1 MLTNATFGFSLADCI
16 VQMNRLRNRNF
27 IIGITGSI
35 AAYKAAEIT
44 RELIREGANVRVIM
58 TDGACEFI
66 TPLTLQALSGN
77 PVHTSLLD
85 TEAEAAM
92 GHIELAR
99 WADSVLVA
107 PASADSIA
115 RLVQGRASD
124 LLGACLLATPAPV
137 FVAPEMN
144 QEMWA
149 KAATQENINVLKNRG
164 INILGPDSGSQ
175 ACGDVGA
182 GRLLEPRKILES
194 LIANFPTGQLAGRH
208 VVITAG
214 PTREPLCPVRYVS
227 NRSSGKMGYALAEA
241 CVNAGARTTL
251 ISGPVHCSAAAGLEL
266 VPVETTQEMLDAS
279 IAAASTADIFIAA
292 AAVVDFRPET
302 VETQKIKRAGSEAMN
317 LTLVSN
323 PDIVA
328 TIATSDLRPRL
339 VVGFAAET
347 NDVLAHARDKLK
359 RKKLDFIFA
368 NDVSNNGIGF
378 NSDSN
383 AGTLI
388 SKAGEVE
395 MKISTKRVLAEAV
408 ISELAKHLPQT

>member
-1 MLTNATFGFSLADCI
+1 MA
-16 VQMNRLRNRNF
+16 RLLNRNF
-27 IIGITGSI
+27 IIGVTGSI

-44 RELIREGANVRVIM
+44 RELKREGANVRVIM

-77 PVHTSLLD
+77 PVHTVLLD
-85 TEAEAAM
+85 TDAEAAM

-99 WADSVLVA
+99 WADSLVIA

-115 RLVQGRASD
+115 RLVQGRADD
-124 LLGACLLATPAPV
+124 LLGACALATPAPV
-137 FVAPEMN
+137 FVAPAMN

-149 KAATQENINVLKNRG
+149 KAATQENIHVLQQRG
-164 INILGPDSGSQ
+164 ITILGPDSGSQ
-175 ACGDVGA
+175 ACGDIGA
-182 GRLLEPRKILES
+182 GRLLEPSEIIES
-194 LIANFPTGQLAGRH
+194 LVATFLTGQLAGKH

-214 PTREPLCPVRYVS
+214 PTREPLCPVRYLS

-251 ISGPVHCSAAAGLEL
+251 ISGPVHCQAPPGVVL

-279 IAAASTADIFIAA
+279 MAASDDADIFIGA
-292 AAVVDFRPET
+292 AAVVDFRPES
-302 VETQKIKRAGSEAMN
+302 VATQKIKREGSTTMD
-317 LTLVSN
+317 LRLVSN
-323 PDIVA
+323 PDI
-328 TIATSDLRPRL
+328 IASIAARQARPSL

-347 NDVLAHARDKLK
+347 NDVTTYARDKLK
-359 RKKLDFIFA
+359 KKRLDFIFA
-368 NDVSNNGIGF
+368 NDVSDSAIGF

-388 SKAGEVE
+388 SADNDIT
-395 MKISTKRVLAEAV
+395 MALSSKRVLAETMIA
-408 ISELAKHLPQT
+408 ELAKHLPET

>member
-1 MLTNATFGFSLADCI
+1 MA
-16 VQMNRLRNRNF
+16 RLLNRNF
-27 IIGITGSI
+27 IIGVTGSI

-44 RELIREGANVRVIM
+44 RELKREGANVRVIM

-77 PVHTSLLD
+77 PVHTGLLD
-85 TEAEAAM
+85 TDAEAAM

-99 WADSVLVA
+99 WADALVIA

-115 RLVQGRASD
+115 RLVQGRADD
-124 LLGACLLATPAPV
+124 LLGACALATPAPV
-137 FVAPEMN
+137 FVAPAMN

-149 KAATQENINVLKNRG
+149 KAATQENIHVLQNRG
-164 INILGPDSGSQ
+164 ITILGPDSGSQ
-175 ACGDVGA
+175 ACGDIGA
-182 GRLLEPRKILES
+182 GRLLDPREIIES
-194 LIANFPTGQLAGRH
+194 LVATFLTGQLAGKH

-214 PTREPLCPVRYVS
+214 PTREPLCPVRYLS

-251 ISGPVHCSAAAGLEL
+251 ISGPVHCEAPPGVVL

-279 IAAASTADIFIAA
+279 MAASDDADIFIGA
-292 AAVVDFRPET
+292 AAVVDFRPES
-302 VETQKIKRAGSEAMN
+302 VATQKIKREGSTTMD
-317 LTLVSN
+317 LKLVSN
-323 PDIVA
+323 PDI
-328 TIATSDLRPRL
+328 IASIAARQVRPSL

-347 NDVLAHARDKLK
+347 NDVTTYARNKLK
-359 RKKLDFIFA
+359 KKRLDFIFA
-368 NDVSNNGIGF
+368 NDVSDSAIGF

-388 SKAGEVE
+388 SADNDITMAV
-395 MKISTKRVLAEAV
+395 SSKRVLAETLIA
-408 ISELAKHLPQT
+408 ELAKHLPET

>member
-1 MLTNATFGFSLADCI
+1 LDINFPGCI
-16 VQMNRLRNRNF
+16 GQMARLLNRNF
-27 IIGITGSI
+27 IIGVTGSI

-44 RELIREGANVRVIM
+44 RELKREGANVRVIM

-77 PVHTSLLD
+77 PVHTGLLD
-85 TEAEAAM
+85 TDAEAAM

-99 WADSVLVA
+99 WADSLVIA

-115 RLVQGRASD
+115 RLVQGRADD
-124 LLGACLLATPAPV
+124 LLGACALATPAPV
-137 FVAPEMN
+137 FVAPAMN

-149 KAATQENINVLKNRG
+149 KAATQENIHVLQQRG
-164 INILGPDSGSQ
+164 ITILGPDSGSQ
-175 ACGDVGA
+175 ACGDIGA
-182 GRLLEPRKILES
+182 GRLLEPSEIIES
-194 LIANFPTGQLAGRH
+194 LVATFLTGQLAGKH

-214 PTREPLCPVRYVS
+214 PTREPLCPVRYLS

-251 ISGPVHCSAAAGLEL
+251 ISGPVHCQAPPGVVL

-279 IAAASTADIFIAA
+279 MAASDDADIFIGA
-292 AAVVDFRPET
+292 AAVVDFRPES
-302 VETQKIKRAGSEAMN
+302 VATQKIKREGSTTMD
-317 LTLVSN
+317 LRLVSN
-323 PDIVA
+323 PDI
-328 TIATSDLRPRL
+328 IASIAARQARPSL

-347 NDVLAHARDKLK
+347 NDVTTYARDKLK
-359 RKKLDFIFA
+359 KKRLDFIFA
-368 NDVSNNGIGF
+368 NDVSDSAIGF

-388 SKAGEVE
+388 SADNDIT
-395 MKISTKRVLAEAV
+395 MALSSKRVLAETMIA
-408 ISELAKHLPQT
+408 ELAKHLPET